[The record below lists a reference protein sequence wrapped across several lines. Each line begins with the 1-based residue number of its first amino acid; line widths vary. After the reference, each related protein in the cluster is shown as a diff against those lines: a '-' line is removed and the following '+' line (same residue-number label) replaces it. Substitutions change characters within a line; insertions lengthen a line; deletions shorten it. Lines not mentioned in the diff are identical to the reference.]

1 MKKIFIIITLLFLT
15 TGCKI
20 NGFETSD
27 FKIKNGKL
35 VGHLKNT
42 NDTCKIHRITITL
55 KNGSL
60 NEKGYALVYK
70 EVKKNETISINNYI
84 YGTGFIITDDID
96 DYDVTINNIECE

>member
-1 MKKIFIIITLLFLT
+1 MKKFFIIITLLFLT

-27 FKIKNGKL
+27 FEIKNGKL

-42 NDTCKIHRITITL
+42 NETCKIQKVDFTL

-60 NEKGYALVYK
+60 SEKGYVLVYK
-70 EVKKNETISINNYI
+70 EVKKGEIISLNEYI
-84 YGTGFIITDDID
+84 YGTEFKITDDID